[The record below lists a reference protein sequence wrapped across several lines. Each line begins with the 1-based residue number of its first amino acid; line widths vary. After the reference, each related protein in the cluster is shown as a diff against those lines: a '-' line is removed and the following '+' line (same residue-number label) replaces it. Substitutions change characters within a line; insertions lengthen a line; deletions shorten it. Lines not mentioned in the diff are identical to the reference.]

1 MFNNNLADPVVVPQP
16 SPPPKPSFTFNSL
29 RSHNVLTPHLFLLP
43 ALTILGVFLIAST
56 AEVVRY
62 SLGRYNPFTGD
73 FEWVGLE
80 NYARLLENRVFWQA
94 LGNSFL
100 YLLVT
105 PILVALSLTCALI
118 VDTKV
123 KGSNL
128 FRFLFFLPVV
138 TPTIVAAVAWRL
150 LYNEDSGLLN
160 AMLQA
165 LGLSGVG
172 WLTTHPWTLLSA
184 MLVTAWKGF
193 GFYMLV
199 FLAALLSVPKEL
211 KEAAAIDGAG
221 VLGTFRTVTLPAI
234 RPTLV
239 LVIII
244 SSISALKVFDELF
257 VTVRGIPMDQQTAVP
272 LVYDLAFEQ
281 SNFGMACA
289 AGLVLFVVIL
299 IFSMINLAIS
309 GGAGESR
316 G

>member
-1 MFNNNLADPVVVPQP
+1 MSDAAAQAVAEPARPAFAFNTLKQ
-16 SPPPKPSFTFNSL
+16 
-29 RSHNVLTPHLFLLP
+29 HGVLTPHLFLIP
-43 ALTILGVFLIAST
+43 ALLVLGVFLIAST
-56 AEVVRY
+56 FEVVRY
-62 SLGRYNPFTGD
+62 SFSRYNPFTGETE
-73 FEWVGLE
+73 FVGLE
-80 NYARLLENRVFWQA
+80 NYARLLADPVFFRA
-94 LGNSFL
+94 LANSFL

-105 PILVALSLTCALI
+105 PLLVALSLMCALI
-118 VDTKV
+118 VDTRV
-123 KGSNL
+123 RGSNL

-160 AMLQA
+160 TVLNAVG
-165 LGLSGVG
+165 LGGVG

-199 FLAALLSVPKEL
+199 FLAALLGVPREL

-221 VLGTFRTVTLPAI
+221 VLGTFRAVTLPAI
-234 RPTLV
+234 RPTMALV
-239 LVIII
+239 VII

-257 VTVRGIPMDQQTAVP
+257 VTVRGVPMDQQTAVP
-272 LVYDLAFEQ
+272 LVYDLAFVQ

-299 IFSMINLAIS
+299 AFSLVNLAVT
-309 GGAGESR
+309 GGAGEDR